1 MNNLLSGLGLG
12 GLLGTNTGQSMN
24 TNTAQQST
32 AQNPLSIP
40 PNVWVTTT
48 GNTTAG
54 QQLSGLQ
61 GGGAQGIGPQNPS
74 MYGLMQ
80 ETQKMLEEVR
90 EELMPLKKWL
100 IATYPDIYKQYVAVE
115 EIRKASND

>member
-1 MNNLLSGLGLG
+1 MSLTGLGLDGLLGLG
-12 GLLGTNTGQSMN
+12 GSAGQNTTGIQN
-24 TNTAQQST
+24 AAQQNIT
-32 AQNPLSIP
+32 ALP
-40 PNVWVTTT
+40 PGSVWVTTT
-48 GNTTAG
+48 NNTSAG

-90 EELMPLKKWL
+90 EDLLPLKKWL

>member
-1 MNNLLSGLGLG
+1 MNNLLSGLGLSS
-12 GLLGTNTGQSMN
+12 LMNPGTTGIQ
-24 TNTAQQST
+24 NTAQQST
-32 AQNPLSIP
+32 ASLP
-40 PNVWVTTT
+40 PGSVWVTTT
-48 GNTTAG
+48 GNTSAG
-54 QQLSGLQ
+54 QQLSGMQ

-80 ETQKMLEEVR
+80 ETHKMLEEVR
-90 EELMPLKKWL
+90 EDLLPLKKWL